1 MSSADHVR
9 PGDWVG
15 AFVSCWC
22 AASTF
27 DIVHDAGAYHPGMD
41 AESRIVREVMDLRN
55 ELAVQRTTLRRQ
67 QFAMMGLVA
76 CLAGSV
82 LLGAVQS
89 PPAAP
94 AGATPPATVPLV
106 PQDVTFGVVT
116 CREVRV
122 VDASGQ
128 PRVRLGSAAN
138 GTVGIDWLASD
149 GRRRLSAEVA
159 ADGSPSV
166 GLSDSKGASRLVA
179 SVGAQGDASIQWF
192 DAERRMRINAA
203 SQANGMAGLYWW
215 DTNDR
220 QRMPRI
226 TAETGK
232 NGNVVF
238 PTTTGR

>member
-15 AFVSCWC
+15 ALVSRWC

-27 DIVHDAGAYHPGMD
+27 DAIHVAGAYHPGMD
-41 AESRIVREVMDLRN
+41 AESRIVREVLDLRN